1 MGTDRTRKEAIK
13 LALYSIRSIYEAV
26 RDGMFSYYYGKKLA
40 SRYWEK
46 LNLSEKEIFR
56 YFGHLSEAE
65 MMVQNKKSRT
75 LQWLMGGRTGEC
87 LYALKYFGFIGK
99 AGAHHSKQKVKSM

>member
-1 MGTDRTRKEAIK
+1 MKRKQTKKEAIRF
-13 LALYSIRSIYEAV
+13 AIFSIRRIYEAV
-26 RDGMFSYYYGKKLA
+26 REGKFSPYYGKKLA
-40 SRYWEK
+40 ERYWEK

-99 AGAHHSKQKVKSM
+99 AGAHHSKQEVKSM

>member
-1 MGTDRTRKEAIK
+1 MKRKQTRKKAIRF
-13 LALYSIRSIYEAV
+13 AVFSIRRIYEAV
-26 RDGMFSYYYGKKLA
+26 REGKFSPYYGTKLA
-40 SRYWEK
+40 ERYWEK
-46 LNLSEKEIFR
+46 LNLSEKETFR

-75 LQWLMGGRTGEC
+75 LQWLMGSRTGEC

-99 AGAHHSKQKVKSM
+99 AGVHHSKQKVKSM